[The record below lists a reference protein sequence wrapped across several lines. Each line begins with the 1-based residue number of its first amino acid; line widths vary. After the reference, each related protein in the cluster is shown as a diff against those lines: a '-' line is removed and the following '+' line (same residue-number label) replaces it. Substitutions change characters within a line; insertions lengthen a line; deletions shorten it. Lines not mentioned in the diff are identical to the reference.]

1 MSYYR
6 GNSHPAPL
14 NQPRKGKRQQESAN
28 QRLYVKAL
36 LATGL
41 GFFHRV
47 KNMGTYDAA
56 RGIYR
61 KDYGMALVAI
71 PDICGYIFQK
81 RTPPQIKMFE
91 HGPTAQPCYIEVKN
105 VQGVEKKRK
114 AVFKCKIT
122 DDQKEFLLR
131 AHRGGCLAGVAF
143 TLEDALAIAHD
154 DELRYPRHPRTWM
167 FLDLDQAGRTQ
178 LEAIVSAWEAKKKA
192 LSRLKQD
199 PVAAVTV
206 LAGTQEP

>member
-1 MSYYR
+1 VR
-6 GNSHPAPL
+6 PASFPSPL

-47 KNMGTYDAA
+47 KNMGTFDPI
-56 RGIYR
+56 RKCYR

-71 PDICGYIFQK
+71 PDICGYIDQRRK
-81 RTPPQIKMFE
+81 SSYADIP
-91 HGPTAQPCYIEVKN
+91 GAQPCYIEVKN

-114 AVFKCKIT
+114 LVFKCKIT

-131 AHRGGCLAGVAF
+131 AHRAGALAGVAF
-143 TLEDALAIAHD
+143 TLEDALSIAHD
-154 DELRYPRHPRTWM
+154 DALRYPRHPRTWM
-167 FLDLDQAGRTQ
+167 FLDLDAAGRAELAEKVDRYEKQ
-178 LEAIVSAWEAKKKA
+178 KKV
-192 LSRLKQD
+192 LSQLKQD
-199 PVAAVTV
+199 PVASVVV
-206 LAGTQEP
+206 LGGTQEP

>member
-14 NQPRKGKRQQESAN
+14 NQPRKGKRQQESHN

-47 KNMGTYDAA
+47 KNMGTFDPI
-56 RGIYR
+56 RKCYR

-71 PDICGYIFQK
+71 PDICGYIFAHRMK
-81 RTPPQIKMFE
+81 RLDPV
-91 HGPTAQPCYIEVKN
+91 ARPCYIEVKN

-122 DDQKEFLLR
+122 DEQKEFLLR
-131 AHRGGCLAGVAF
+131 AYRGGCLAGVAF

-178 LEAIVSAWEAKKKA
+178 LETIVSAWEAKKKA